1 MIATESSR
9 PWLGGSE
16 SGGRPGS
23 WGAGTPSNEVTDM
36 EMSWLET
43 VRLIGLDLQAGVVVV
58 LFALHA
64 VERALASA
72 WAAFR
77 QRRPAKHGHY
87 PEVLGAAKLG
97 A

>member
-1 MIATESSR
+1 
-9 PWLGGSE
+9 
-16 SGGRPGS
+16 
-23 WGAGTPSNEVTDM
+23 M

-43 VRLIGLDLQAGVVVV
+43 VRLIGLDIQAGVIAA
-58 LFALHA
+58 LFAVYA

-72 WAAFR
+72 RTAFR
-77 QRRPAKHGHY
+77 QRRRPGTGHY